1 MLQADMSEAELHK
14 KHSDSLIYH
23 IFVVKNTT
31 ISDILRERVVRGE
44 LRDVYVASSYILVIQ
59 Y

>member
-1 MLQADMSEAELHK
+1 MSEAELHK
-14 KHSDSLIYH
+14 KHPDSLIYH